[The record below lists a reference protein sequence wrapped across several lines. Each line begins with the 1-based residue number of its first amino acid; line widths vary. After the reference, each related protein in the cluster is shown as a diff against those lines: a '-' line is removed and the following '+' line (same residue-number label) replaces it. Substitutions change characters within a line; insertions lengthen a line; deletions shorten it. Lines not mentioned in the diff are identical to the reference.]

1 MPGLGGLYS
10 HMATNSVNVFSLHSS
25 EYKQG
30 ITNNT
35 RALRAPR
42 LHAACMQEQCM
53 LICSHADTQSQ
64 TNTNSHTRIH
74 KHTHTHFG
82 CRFSFRIN
90 TQRQIF
96 RIHIASG
103 LMQVWGDASWRQHM
117 CLKIGSLGYAAKHSR
132 DVRISRRQTGP
143 YNGWFGG
150 LRIGE
155 LLLAFRV

>member
-74 KHTHTHFG
+74 KHTHTHTFRLSLFLSHKHTAADISYPHCIWTHAGMRRCIMETAHVFEDWKFG
-82 CRFSFRIN
+82 LCCKAQQRCQDFETTDRPLQWLVRRI
-90 TQRQIF
+90 QDWR
-96 RIHIASG
+96 ASSC
-103 LMQVWGDASWRQHM
+103 V
-117 CLKIGSLGYAAKHSR
+117 
-132 DVRISRRQTGP
+132 
-143 YNGWFGG
+143 
-150 LRIGE
+150 
-155 LLLAFRV
+155 